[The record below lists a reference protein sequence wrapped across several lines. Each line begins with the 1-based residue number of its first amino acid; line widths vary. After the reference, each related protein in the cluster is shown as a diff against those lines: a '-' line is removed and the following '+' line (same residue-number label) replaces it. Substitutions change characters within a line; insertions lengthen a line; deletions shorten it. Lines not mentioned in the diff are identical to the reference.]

1 MSVRWRWLPVLA
13 AAASLAVASARAG
26 DRPMPAASDGRNAW
40 VVVERTR
47 ATGTERVLLHHSV
60 DMGCDCVREAMSL
73 PRAPEALAA
82 AGSRLW
88 MVLSPIEAGGR
99 RDVYSLALERNP
111 ATGAFYSGAMLI
123 HPSLPGEGELLGIA
137 PLGDGLLALRAGAPL
152 EVLGSLGW
160 SSVADAPSTAG
171 MRLATVA
178 GSPALVGPDARVRL
192 RMQDGTWEAQ
202 DLRTEGA
209 GFLGF
214 IDGARRP
221 AALVRLDRGMRAI
234 DILRNDAALRM
245 SVLEAPDRASA
256 VLGLGD
262 AFVILVPTGEGGA
275 AIRRIDPV
283 GGALGP
289 AVVLSAQRSDASLW
303 ACGGALGFAL
313 LGIGSGLL
321 LRRTLRLKSPDAE
334 RR

>member
-1 MSVRWRWLPVLA
+1 VSGRWLMVALA
-13 AAASLAVASARAG
+13 LLVVPAARAG
-26 DRPMPAASDGRNAW
+26 DRAMPAASDGRNAW
-40 VVVERTR
+40 IVVERTR

-73 PRAPEALAA
+73 PRAVEALAA
-82 AGSRLW
+82 AGPRLW
-88 MVLSPIEAGGR
+88 MVLSPAQAGGR
-99 RDVYSLALERNP
+99 RDVYSLAMERNP
-111 ATGAFYSGAMLI
+111 ATGAFYSGAVLI
-123 HPSLPGEGELLGIA
+123 HPSLPGDGELLGVA
-137 PLGDGLLALRAGAPL
+137 PLDDGLLALRSGAPL
-152 EVLGSLGW
+152 EVLGSRGW
-160 SSVADAPSTAG
+160 LPVADAPPVTG

-178 GSPALVGPDARVRL
+178 RSPALVGADARITVRL
-192 RMQDGTWEAQ
+192 PDGTWAAQ
-202 DLRTEGA
+202 DVRARDG

-221 AALVRLDRGMRAI
+221 AALMRLDRGMRAI
-234 DILRNDAALRM
+234 DILRSDTVLRV
-245 SVLEAPDRASA
+245 SSFEAPDRASA

-262 AFVILVPTGEGGA
+262 AFAIFVPTGEGGA

-289 AVVLSAQRSDASLW
+289 AVVLQPQKSDASAW

-313 LGIGSGLL
+313 LGVGSGLL
-321 LRRTLRLKSPDAE
+321 LRRVLRLKSPDTE

>member
-1 MSVRWRWLPVLA
+1 MNGRWLLA
-13 AAASLAVASARAG
+13 ALALLIAPAAHAG
-26 DRPMPAASDGRNAW
+26 DRAMPAASDGRNAW
-40 VVVERTR
+40 IVVERTR
-47 ATGTERVLLHHSV
+47 ATGTERVLLHHAV

-82 AGSRLW
+82 GGSRLW
-88 MVLSPIEAGGR
+88 MVLAPMQAGGR
-99 RDVYSLALERNP
+99 RDVYSLGIERNP
-111 ATGAFYSGAMLI
+111 ATGAFYSGALLI
-123 HPSLPGEGELLGIA
+123 HPSIPGDGELLGVA

-152 EVLGSLGW
+152 EVLGTRGW
-160 SSVADAPSTAG
+160 SPLADAPPTAG

-178 GSPALVGPDARVRL
+178 GNAALVGSDARIRVRNP
-192 RMQDGTWEAQ
+192 DGTWTLQEFRAR
-202 DLRTEGA
+202 DG

-221 AALVRLDRGMRAI
+221 AALMRLDRGMRAI
-234 DILRNDAALRM
+234 DLLRSD
-245 SVLEAPDRASA
+245 SVLRVSSFEAPDRASA

-262 AFVILVPTGEGGA
+262 AFAIFVPTGEGGA

-283 GGALGP
+283 GGVLGP
-289 AVVLSAQRSDASLW
+289 AVVLSPQKSDASAW

-313 LGIGSGLL
+313 LGVGSGLL
-321 LRRTLRLKSPDAE
+321 LRRALRLKSPDTE

>member
-1 MSVRWRWLPVLA
+1 MIGHWLPTALA
-13 AAASLAVASARAG
+13 LLLASAAHAG
-26 DRPMPAASDGRNAW
+26 DRAMMAASDGRNAW
-40 VVVERTR
+40 IVVERTR
-47 ATGTERVLLHHSV
+47 ATGTERVLLHHSI

-73 PRAPEALAA
+73 PRAAEALAA
-82 AGSRLW
+82 AGPRLW
-88 MVLSPIEAGGR
+88 MVLSPMQAGGR

-111 ATGAFYSGAMLI
+111 ATGAFYSGAVLI
-123 HPSLPGEGELLGIA
+123 HPSLPGDGELLGIA
-137 PLGDGLLALRAGAPL
+137 PLDDGVLALRAGAPL
-152 EVLGSLGW
+152 EVLGPRGW
-160 SSVADAPSTAG
+160 SPVADAPATAG

-178 GSPALVGPDARVRL
+178 GSPALVGADARL
-192 RMQDGTWEAQ
+192 RIRMRDGTWNAP
-202 DLRTEGA
+202 DLRTEDV

-221 AALVRLDRGMRAI
+221 AALVRLDRGMRGI
-234 DILRNDAALRM
+234 DILRSDSVLRI
-245 SVLEAPDRASA
+245 SVLEASDRASA

-262 AFVILVPTGEGGA
+262 SFAMFVPTGEGGA

-283 GGALGP
+283 GGVLGP
-289 AVVLSAQRSDASLW
+289 AVVLSPQRSNASAW

-321 LRRTLRLKSPDAE
+321 LRRALRLKSSDAE